1 MSMTMT
7 IMNGWSHKY
16 LMVILDNSEVIKGT
30 FPTSGVHYLWQ
41 GSLAVVFEEAIEK
54 VHHDVQQAVEAVVD
68 AGDYQVGG
76 TEGHIN
82 V

>member
-1 MSMTMT
+1 M
-7 IMNGWSHKY
+7 WY
-16 LMVILDNSEVIKGT
+16 
-30 FPTSGVHYLWQ
+30 
-41 GSLAVVFEEAIEK
+41 GSLSVVFEEAIEK
-54 VHHDVQQAVEAVVD
+54 VDVQQVVEAVVD